1 MSPAQLY
8 RLVQPETPDIAARI
22 FRGVHHVMVA
32 LGIALLFADSMAG
45 WQNADGPGLAIAF
58 SLVAL
63 FFCAEYLV
71 RLVAAGGA
79 PGAEHRGARR
89 SRLAWAA
96 SPEGVIDLLGVFPAL
111 LDPLFGAP
119 SASILGFVWVLKP
132 IRYAPGL
139 KSLGRVVGHSAQA
152 MLAVLLG
159 FGIVLI
165 IAASLAYLAERHA
178 QPYAFGSIP
187 AALWWAI
194 ETLTTVGYGDEV
206 PVTLAGRLLAGI
218 VMVTGVMLFAL
229 WAGILAS
236 GYAEEARRRE
246 FLRIWQIVAEVPFFS
261 DVGTAVIAEVAQ
273 LLRPREFP
281 TGAVVMRRGEHG
293 DRMYFIASGE
303 VEIRVQ
309 PQPVH
314 LGAGQFFGELALLTA
329 APRNA
334 TVVTVRPSTLLALD
348 IVDFHELLARQ
359 PEVARLIRA
368 EAERRLDPA
377 DPMTTAAAQSSP
389 AASGA

>member
-22 FRGVHHVMVA
+22 FRGVHHAMVG
-32 LGIALLFADSMAG
+32 LGIAILFADSVAA
-45 WQNADGPGLAIAF
+45 WRDAHGPALAIAF

-63 FFCAEYLV
+63 FFCAEYLA

-79 PGAEHRGARR
+79 PGAEHRGVRR

-96 SPEGVIDLLGVFPAL
+96 SSEGVIDLLGVFPAL
-111 LDPLFGAP
+111 LDPLLGAP
-119 SASILGFVWVLKP
+119 SVSILGFVWVLKP

-152 MLAVLLG
+152 MLSVLLG

-165 IAASLAYLAERHA
+165 VAASLAYLAERHA

-194 ETLTTVGYGDEV
+194 ETLTTVGYGDEI

-281 TGAVVMRRGEHG
+281 AGAVVMRRGEHG

-309 PQPVH
+309 PQPVR

-348 IVDFHELLARQ
+348 VVDFHELMAQQ
-359 PEVARLIRA
+359 PEVARIIRA

-377 DPMTTAAAQSSP
+377 DPLPMVPAQPAP
-389 AASGA
+389 AASGS

>member
-1 MSPAQLY
+1 
-8 RLVQPETPDIAARI
+8 
-22 FRGVHHVMVA
+22 
-32 LGIALLFADSMAG
+32 
-45 WQNADGPGLAIAF
+45 
-58 SLVAL
+58 
-63 FFCAEYLV
+63 
-71 RLVAAGGA
+71 
-79 PGAEHRGARR
+79 
-89 SRLAWAA
+89 
-96 SPEGVIDLLGVFPAL
+96 
-111 LDPLFGAP
+111 
-119 SASILGFVWVLKP
+119 
-132 IRYAPGL
+132 

-178 QPYAFGSIP
+178 QPYTFGSIP